1 MSCPGDWPDARL
13 TFPLADPLPLS
24 ETTVDL
30 AVEVDGARHRFYWRA
45 AGDWEAIGPELDA
58 SLISDEAGRGEHAS
72 FTGAVVGMV
81 AFDISGRA
89 TPADFVRFLY
99 APG

>member
-1 MSCPGDWPDARL
+1 VDSARQ
-13 TFPLADPLPLS
+13 
-24 ETTVDL
+24 
-30 AVEVDGARHRFYWRA
+30 RFYWRA

-72 FTGAVVGMV
+72 FTGAFVGMV